1 MLLTVLFPGLSL
13 LMHKRPGLGVLLL
26 LLLLQVTLVGWLIGV
41 PLAAR
46 NLRLER
52 RRQRRSG
59 QWLRAATKAQRF
71 LY

>member
-13 LMHKRPGLGVLLL
+13 LLHKRPGLGVLLL
-26 LLLLQVTLVGWLIGV
+26 LLQVTVVGWLIGV

-52 RRQRRSG
+52 RCQRRSG
-59 QWLRAATKAQRF
+59 QWLRDATKAQRF

>member
-13 LMHKRPGLGVLLL
+13 LLHKRPGLGVL

-59 QWLRAATKAQRF
+59 QWLQATTKAQRF

>member
-13 LMHKRPGLGVLLL
+13 LLHKRPALGIF
-26 LLLLQVTLVGWLIGV
+26 LLLLQVTLVGWFIGV

-59 QWLRAATKAQRF
+59 QWVSSSTKAQRF
-71 LY
+71 FY

>member
-13 LMHKRPGLGVLLL
+13 LLHKRPRLGVL

-46 NLRLER
+46 NLLLER
-52 RRQRRSG
+52 RRQRRNG
-59 QWLRAATKAQRF
+59 QWVRSSTKAQRF
-71 LY
+71 FY

>member
-13 LMHKRPGLGVLLL
+13 LLHKRPGLGMLLL
-26 LLLLQVTLVGWLIGV
+26 FLQLTLVGWLLGV

-46 NLRLER
+46 NLKQER

-59 QWLRAATKAQRF
+59 QRRRASTTLWQF

>member
-1 MLLTVLFPGLSL
+1 MLLTVLVPGLSL
-13 LMHKRPGLGVLLL
+13 VLHKRPRLGIL
-26 LLLLQVTLVGWLIGV
+26 LLLLQLTLVGWLLGM

-59 QWLRAATKAQRF
+59 QWLGTTTKVQRF

>member
-26 LLLLQVTLVGWLIGV
+26 LLQLTLVGWLIGV

-59 QWLRAATKAQRF
+59 QWLKTSTKAQRF